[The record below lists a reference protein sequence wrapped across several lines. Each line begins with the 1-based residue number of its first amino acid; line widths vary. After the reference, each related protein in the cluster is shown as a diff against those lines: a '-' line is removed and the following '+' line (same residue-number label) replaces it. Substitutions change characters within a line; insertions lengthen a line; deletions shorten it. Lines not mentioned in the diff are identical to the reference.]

1 MATKIL
7 QIVDTLV
14 KDADT
19 LDGKHAEEFALVSDI
34 EALQI
39 QVGDGTVAEQIST
52 AVAQKTQVQI
62 ITWGA
67 DD

>member
-7 QIVDTLV
+7 QIVDNTI

-19 LDGKHAEEFALVSDI
+19 LDGKHAEEFALASDVDI
-34 EALQI
+34 IKSQI
-39 QVGDGTVAEQIST
+39 GEGTVAEQINN
-52 AVAQKTQVQI
+52 AVAPKTQVQI
-62 ITWGA
+62 IAWGV